1 MRPEVAAAEVLGDR
15 SQAGSQVGPRGPASR
30 TPAGGRHRTGGP
42 RAGRFQILLASFSHP
57 SFRLHG
63 YALSLAPQSLRKMWR
78 GSGKRCQALET
89 AAGLPT
95 NSRGTPPCSWACSAA
110 AAAKGKRPSLCLTND
125 EAFLLVPVTVKLD
138 EVQLIKKQGRI
149 LSVGSDDFSQMHTAC
164 DGLCDLP
171 APLGPEQVVFPGPS
185 PPPAP
190 LGCHSPAP
198 SHQT

>member
-1 MRPEVAAAEVLGDR
+1 
-15 SQAGSQVGPRGPASR
+15 
-30 TPAGGRHRTGGP
+30 
-42 RAGRFQILLASFSHP
+42 
-57 SFRLHG
+57 
-63 YALSLAPQSLRKMWR
+63 MWR

-89 AAGLPT
+89 VAGLPT
-95 NSRGTPPCSWACSAA
+95 NPRRTPPCSWACSAA

-190 LGCHSPAP
+190 LGCHSPGSQSPNMTLACSRISREQNHTTHLP
-198 SHQT
+198 RCLTDLPRPPRPTLPRVSGPVVSRRSRDLQCGQTSLSPCQARDGSTF